1 MPRQNSSIFSFTR
14 KSENSPSPAIM
25 GRLFGITF
33 PFYRLLSCLSKG
45 KMNDGLVS
53 FVLVLITSHRSVNY
67 ISDTWLTQGIS
78 FPFSP
83 WLLLFVALEGFPYP
97 ESKLIRSSNF
107 KKSGLSQVTMQ
118 ISWHFK
124 PSRH

>member
-33 PFYRLLSCLSKG
+33 PFYRLLSCVSKG

-53 FVLVLITSHRSVNY
+53 FVLVLIISHRSVN
-67 ISDTWLTQGIS
+67 
-78 FPFSP
+78 
-83 WLLLFVALEGFPYP
+83 
-97 ESKLIRSSNF
+97 
-107 KKSGLSQVTMQ
+107 
-118 ISWHFK
+118 
-124 PSRH
+124 